1 MAGEA
6 LTGTQPVAGWLLEP
20 CDPNAHAWCADC
32 RFLAE
37 GEWAHK
43 AAWHHSLAH
52 MTDPKIHVV
61 HLWTPDENEPV
72 LNAEDAAAVD
82 VRDLIDANNAGLL
95 EQLEP
100 KPEEAAR

>member
-20 CDPNAHAWCADC
+20 TDENAHAWCQGNGDEPC
-32 RFLAE
+32 RWLAS

-61 HLWTPDENEPV
+61 HLWTPDDEAPAVPNT
-72 LNAEDAAAVD
+72 EDAS
-82 VRDLIDANNAGLL
+82 
-95 EQLEP
+95 
-100 KPEEAAR
+100 